1 MTAVDGGQAAAEDPP
16 QAGWAA
22 TEVSQEFPEL
32 RLLCSQLRVQPAR
45 RSPPSARARLRLLS
59 NRFSGARA
67 VNLRREP
74 VPAAYRVF
82 FRHIGLDPDVTRPP
96 GEAAVL
102 ERLLHGGFEARSLLD
117 DALLI
122 ALVETGVPLWALDQ
136 DRVDGPLGIRVARGG
151 ESLGRQA
158 EAPTLPRGRL
168 VVADAASALAVLF
181 GDLAPGHGV
190 GPETQAITLYAVQV
204 AGVPDIH
211 VEEALWT
218 CCSVLLGA

>member
-1 MTAVDGGQAAAEDPP
+1 MSTPEGEPAALSDQP

-32 RLLCSQLRVQPAR
+32 RLLCSQMRARPAR
-45 RSPPSARARLRLLS
+45 RSPTPVRARLRLLS

-82 FRHIGLDPDVTRPP
+82 FRHIGLDPDITRPP

-102 ERLLHGGFEARSLLD
+102 ERLLHGGFQARSLLD

-122 ALVETGVPLWALDQ
+122 ALVETGVPLWALDH
-136 DRVDGPLGIRVARGG
+136 DRVDGPLGIRVAQAG
-151 ESLGRQA
+151 EPLGRDPQ
-158 EAPTLPRGRL
+158 APTLPAGRL
-168 VVADAASALAVLF
+168 VVADASSALAVLF

-190 GPETQAITLYAVQV
+190 GPETRAIALYAVQV

-218 CCSVLLGA
+218 CCSVLAGI

>member
-1 MTAVDGGQAAAEDPP
+1 VSTPDEEGARLDDQP

-32 RLLCSQLRVQPAR
+32 RLLGSQLRARPAR
-45 RSPPSARARLRLLS
+45 RSPAPVRARLRLLS
-59 NRFSGARA
+59 NRFSGPRA

-82 FRHIGLDPDVTRPP
+82 FRHIGLDPDVNRPP

-102 ERLLHGGFEARSLLD
+102 ERLLHGGFEARGLLD

-122 ALVETGVPLWALDQ
+122 ALVETGVPLWALDH
-136 DRVDGPLGIRVARGG
+136 DRVDGPLGIRIARAG
-151 ESLGRQA
+151 EPLGR
-158 EAPTLPRGRL
+158 EPSAPALPQGRL
-168 VVADAASALAVLF
+168 VVADASSALAVLF

-190 GPETQAITLYAVQV
+190 GPATRAVSLYAVQV

-218 CCSVLLGA
+218 CCSVLAGG

>member
-1 MTAVDGGQAAAEDPP
+1 MSRPDGEQAAPEEQP

-22 TEVSQEFPEL
+22 TEVSEEFPEL
-32 RLLCSQLRVQPAR
+32 RLLCSQLRARPTR
-45 RSPPSARARLRLLS
+45 RSPPAVRARLRLLS

-82 FRHIGLDPDVTRPP
+82 FRHIGLDPDITRPP

-122 ALVETGVPLWALDQ
+122 ALVETGVPLWALDR

-151 ESLGRQA
+151 ESLGRQP
-158 EAPTLPRGRL
+158 EAPTLPQGRL
-168 VVADAASALAVLF
+168 VVADASSALAVLF

-190 GPETQAITLYAVQV
+190 GPETRAMTLYAVQV

-218 CCSVLLGA
+218 CCSVLVGV